1 MVTQLYKIGMYIS
14 KHIEWGGDGESL
26 NARNTSEVHV
36 YTKSA
41 AGKKPRNA
49 FSHNTYFK
57 NFILC

>member
-1 MVTQLYKIGMYIS
+1 MYIP
-14 KHIEWGGDGESL
+14 KHIEWGGDGEGL

-41 AGKKPRNA
+41 AGKNPRNP
-49 FSHNTYFK
+49 FFHNTYFK